1 MMGNLGGKLCLNLLV
16 SVNRLVSI
24 PIDYIHRLPSLSP
37 QKLFLSLGEMGKN
50 RKKLVPELSPF
61 HNVEPPGKMSNIE
74 TKQNLLWSRGTIRGG
89 GN

>member
-37 QKLFLSLGEMGKN
+37 QKLFLSLGEMSKN
-50 RKKLVPELSPF
+50 RKKLVPELSLVTMLNRLVKCP
-61 HNVEPPGKMSNIE
+61 ILR
-74 TKQNLLWSRGTIRGG
+74 QNKTCSGQEAQ
-89 GN
+89 